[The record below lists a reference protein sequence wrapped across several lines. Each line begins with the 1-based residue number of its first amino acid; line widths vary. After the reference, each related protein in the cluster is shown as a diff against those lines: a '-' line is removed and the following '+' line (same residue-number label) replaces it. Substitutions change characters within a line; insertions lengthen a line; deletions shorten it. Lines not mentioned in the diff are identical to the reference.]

1 MEYQPKVVLC
11 RLHMAGK
18 TIQQIRE
25 ECAGQG
31 MTYRDFENIQR
42 ANEYFDGVRCRLS
55 LWEWDNYESYH
66 LDDWDAP
73 DDERMM
79 MAIYY
84 SEQVHP
90 VPRYKNDLEKFK
102 ADWEAGT
109 YDPGGV
115 ICFNPR
121 DVEVLEVV
129 SEEVKPPAP
138 PPAPS
143 SPPPMSAERADNQ
156 EMSVDRAAL
165 QLKNLLEYCM
175 GKGESFDHS
184 RDWTADVH
192 ALYIAIDKLAD

>member
-1 MEYQPKVVLC
+1 MEYKPKVVLC

-18 TIQQIRE
+18 SIQQIRE

-102 ADWEAGT
+102 ADWAAGT

-121 DVEVLEVV
+121 DVEVIEVV
-129 SEEVKPPAP
+129 SEEVKPPKPAQ
-138 PPAPS
+138 APS
-143 SPPPMSAERADNQ
+143 SPPPAKPR
-156 EMSVDRAAL
+156 RR
-165 QLKNLLEYCM
+165 KKKKKKG
-175 GKGESFDHS
+175 GK
-184 RDWTADVH
+184 R
-192 ALYIAIDKLAD
+192 K

>member
-1 MEYQPKVVLC
+1 MEYKPKVVLC

-102 ADWEAGT
+102 ADWAAGT

-115 ICFNPR
+115 ICFSPR
-121 DVEVLEVV
+121 DVEVIEVV

-138 PPAPS
+138 HTAPPTGPE
-143 SPPPMSAERADNQ
+143 PR
-156 EMSVDRAAL
+156 RR
-165 QLKNLLEYCM
+165 KKKKKKG
-175 GKGESFDHS
+175 GK
-184 RDWTADVH
+184 R
-192 ALYIAIDKLAD
+192 K

>member
-55 LWEWDNYESYH
+55 LWEWDNYKSYH

-102 ADWEAGT
+102 ADWAAGT

-143 SPPPMSAERADNQ
+143 SPPPTKPR
-156 EMSVDRAAL
+156 R
-165 QLKNLLEYCM
+165 KKKKRKG
-175 GKGESFDHS
+175 GK
-184 RDWTADVH
+184 R
-192 ALYIAIDKLAD
+192 K

>member
-1 MEYQPKVVLC
+1 MEYKPKVVLC

-84 SEQVHP
+84 CKAACIM
-90 VPRYKNDLEKFK
+90 RYRFYKVF
-102 ADWEAGT
+102 
-109 YDPGGV
+109 
-115 ICFNPR
+115 
-121 DVEVLEVV
+121 
-129 SEEVKPPAP
+129 
-138 PPAPS
+138 
-143 SPPPMSAERADNQ
+143 
-156 EMSVDRAAL
+156 
-165 QLKNLLEYCM
+165 
-175 GKGESFDHS
+175 
-184 RDWTADVH
+184 
-192 ALYIAIDKLAD
+192 LYASGS

>member
-1 MEYQPKVVLC
+1 MEYKPKVVLC

-42 ANEYFDGVRCRLS
+42 AGEYFDGVRCRLS
-55 LWEWDNYESYH
+55 LWAWDNYDSYH
-66 LDDWDAP
+66 LEDWDAP

-102 ADWEAGT
+102 ADWAAGT

-115 ICFNPR
+115 ICFSPR
-121 DVEVLEVV
+121 DVEVIEVV
-129 SEEVKPPAP
+129 SEEVKPPKPA
-138 PPAPS
+138 PAPS
-143 SPPPMSAERADNQ
+143 SPPPTKPRRKKKKKSAR
-156 EMSVDRAAL
+156 RR
-165 QLKNLLEYCM
+165 K
-175 GKGESFDHS
+175 
-184 RDWTADVH
+184 
-192 ALYIAIDKLAD
+192 

>member
-1 MEYQPKVVLC
+1 MEYKPKVVLC

-18 TIQQIRE
+18 SVQQIRE

-84 SEQVHP
+84 SEQVHH
-90 VPRYKNDLEKFK
+90 D
-102 ADWEAGT
+102 DG
-109 YDPGGV
+109 
-115 ICFNPR
+115 
-121 DVEVLEVV
+121 
-129 SEEVKPPAP
+129 
-138 PPAPS
+138 
-143 SPPPMSAERADNQ
+143 
-156 EMSVDRAAL
+156 
-165 QLKNLLEYCM
+165 NLLFRT
-175 GKGESFDHS
+175 GPPRPPVQK
-184 RDWTADVH
+184 RP
-192 ALYIAIDKLAD
+192 

>member
-1 MEYQPKVVLC
+1 
-11 RLHMAGK
+11 MAGK

-42 ANEYFDGVRCRLS
+42 AGEYFDGVRCRLS
-55 LWEWDNYESYH
+55 LWEWDNYDSYH
-66 LDDWDAP
+66 LEDWDAP

-102 ADWEAGT
+102 ADWAAGT

-121 DVEVLEVV
+121 DVEEIEVI
-129 SEEVKPPAP
+129 SEEVKPPKPALAP
-138 PPAPS
+138 PTGPES
-143 SPPPMSAERADNQ
+143 R
-156 EMSVDRAAL
+156 R
-165 QLKNLLEYCM
+165 KKKRKKKG
-175 GKGESFDHS
+175 GK
-184 RDWTADVH
+184 R
-192 ALYIAIDKLAD
+192 K

>member
-1 MEYQPKVVLC
+1 MNYQPKVILC

-25 ECAGQG
+25 ECKGQG

-42 ANEYFDGVRCRLS
+42 ASEYFDGVRCRLS

-66 LDDWDAP
+66 LDDWDAA

-90 VPRYKNDLEKFK
+90 VPRYKNNFEAFK
-102 ADWEAGT
+102 EAWTAGT

-115 ICFNPR
+115 ICFKPG
-121 DVEVLEVV
+121 DVEEIEVV

-138 PPAPS
+138 DPS
-143 SPPPMSAERADNQ
+143 SPPPDTKPRRRKKKKRA
-156 EMSVDRAAL
+156 RRR
-165 QLKNLLEYCM
+165 K
-175 GKGESFDHS
+175 
-184 RDWTADVH
+184 
-192 ALYIAIDKLAD
+192 

>member
-1 MEYQPKVVLC
+1 MEYKPKVILC
-11 RLHMAGK
+11 RLHMADK
-18 TIQQIRE
+18 SIQQIRE

-31 MTYRDFENIQR
+31 MTYRDFENIKR

-90 VPRYKNDLEKFK
+90 APRYKNDPESFK
-102 ADWEAGT
+102 ADWAAGT

-115 ICFNPR
+115 ICFDPR
-121 DVEVLEVV
+121 DVEEIEVI
-129 SEEVKPPAP
+129 SEEVKPPT
-138 PPAPS
+138 PAHS
-143 SPPPMSAERADNQ
+143 SPSQDA
-156 EMSVDRAAL
+156 
-165 QLKNLLEYCM
+165 K
-175 GKGESFDHS
+175 S
-184 RDWTADVH
+184 RRE
-192 ALYIAIDKLAD
+192 KKKKRPRRRR